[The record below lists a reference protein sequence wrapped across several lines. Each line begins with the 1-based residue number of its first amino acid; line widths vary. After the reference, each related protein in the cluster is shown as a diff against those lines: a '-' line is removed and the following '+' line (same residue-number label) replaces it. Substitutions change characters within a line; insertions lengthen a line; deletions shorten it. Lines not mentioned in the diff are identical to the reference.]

1 MEKYREYFSML
12 PEDTME
18 TVILGGNHAFF
29 GSYGAQE
36 GDGDA
41 AISAQEQLR
50 LTAEAVTEF
59 ILK

>member
-1 MEKYREYFSML
+1 MEKYRENYAML
-12 PEDTME
+12 PEETTE
-18 TVILGGNHAFF
+18 TVIDGGNHALF
-29 GSYGAQE
+29 GSYGAQK

-50 LTAEAVTEF
+50 LTSEAITEF